1 MTSEISKTLSEVNA
15 ALDAVNSNRSSEF
28 LNGSVRYLRD
38 RVNYLYELTDREENE
53 IIEHAI
59 RNPRSNNL
67 REKQ

>member
-53 IIEHAI
+53 IIERVI

-67 REKQ
+67 RERQ